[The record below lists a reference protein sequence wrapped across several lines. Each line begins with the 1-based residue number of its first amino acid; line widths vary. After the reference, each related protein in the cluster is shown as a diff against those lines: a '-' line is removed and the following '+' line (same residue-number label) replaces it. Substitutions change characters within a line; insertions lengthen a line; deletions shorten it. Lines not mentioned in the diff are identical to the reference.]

1 MPTPIPA
8 GLTLGVIEPKEAFAA
23 FARRGALKQSFRW
36 QDVWQSEHGRAFTV
50 AGVMRDDVLRI
61 VQDEIRTS
69 LAEGRSLIDFK
80 ERITSQLTGKGFW
93 GDVEVTDPATGETRV
108 SRFDNR
114 RLQLIYDVNLRQS
127 NAAGRWER
135 IERNKALFPLVLY
148 RTMQDE
154 KVRVAHAAWNGVALP
169 VDHSFWQTHYPP
181 NGWRC
186 RCIAFATNER
196 DLQRRAD
203 RGEKI
208 KRQAPP
214 VKYIDYVNP
223 HTDEV
228 RAVPAG
234 IDPGFGY
241 NPGRAARGHM
251 AAAADLQG
259 ASIAKLES
267 PIGAAVGKALPP
279 KTRQVM
285 DDAYREWL
293 QAVQGETRPDVATR
307 RRRPTVGTLAPQ
319 DVDYLASQ
327 AGQAPASAD
336 VVIGTTAITGPRAV
350 LIAKRGDAL
359 PPFVLEQLPELL
371 RRAVAVV
378 HDPKSSTL
386 IYLVPD
392 PDRAGGLLAVE
403 VGVGRASGGKVS
415 NLVKEAYRTALA
427 DVLGELASAAL
438 RLVRGSLR

>member
-186 RCIAFATNER
+186 RCR
-196 DLQRRAD
+196 PRR
-203 RGEKI
+203 
-208 KRQAPP
+208 
-214 VKYIDYVNP
+214 
-223 HTDEV
+223 
-228 RAVPAG
+228 
-234 IDPGFGY
+234 
-241 NPGRAARGHM
+241 
-251 AAAADLQG
+251 
-259 ASIAKLES
+259 S
-267 PIGAAVGKALPP
+267 
-279 KTRQVM
+279 
-285 DDAYREWL
+285 
-293 QAVQGETRPDVATR
+293 
-307 RRRPTVGTLAPQ
+307 
-319 DVDYLASQ
+319 
-327 AGQAPASAD
+327 
-336 VVIGTTAITGPRAV
+336 
-350 LIAKRGDAL
+350 
-359 PPFVLEQLPELL
+359 
-371 RRAVAVV
+371 
-378 HDPKSSTL
+378 
-386 IYLVPD
+386 
-392 PDRAGGLLAVE
+392 
-403 VGVGRASGGKVS
+403 
-415 NLVKEAYRTALA
+415 
-427 DVLGELASAAL
+427 
-438 RLVRGSLR
+438 